1 MNFLSV
7 TNPRGRTYIVF
18 ARAASA
24 ALGLLCAS
32 SLSVSL
38 AACSGAEAEA
48 TSSLEPGEWL
58 PGGDATN
65 TLLGGENAFTLPAG
79 NIIPEHEPK
88 FYSGNSF
95 FNQAWVQAPSST
107 AARDGLGPLFNARS
121 CAACHFKDGRG
132 RPPLTDDEEFLG
144 MLLRL
149 SVPGDEPHGAVTPEP
164 NYGGQL
170 QPFAVAGVPAE
181 GRPKVSYSER
191 VGAYADGEAFTLL
204 EPSYSVTALAY
215 GDFAAN
221 VRISPRV
228 APAIIGLGLLEAV
241 PRARLEELADPE
253 DQDGDGISGRV
264 NWVWDAEAGELAIGR
279 MGWKAEQPSVRL
291 QSAGAFQ
298 GDIGMTTSIFPSQDC
313 APAQAD
319 CLAAPTGG
327 EPEFDDSLLHRM
339 EIYGRLVAVPARTRY
354 ADADILRGKALFSQA
369 GCASCHTPSHVTG
382 DSDLPE
388 LVGQT
393 IWPYT
398 DMLLHDMGAGL
409 SDDRPVFAASGAE
422 WRTPPLWGIGRL
434 EAVNGHTRLLHDG
447 RARGVA
453 EAILWHAGEAEPSA
467 STFKALSRA
476 DRDLLIAF
484 VEAL

>member
-1 MNFLSV
+1 MSSPLRVSHNSQ
-7 TNPRGRTYIVF
+7 RTWSQAVF
-18 ARAASA
+18 ARAAWA
-24 ALGLLCAS
+24 AAGLLC
-32 SLSVSL
+32 LSV
-38 AACSGAEAEA
+38 AACSSPAEEA
-48 TSSLEPGEWL
+48 DSGLEQGEWL

-79 NIIPEHEPK
+79 NIRAEHESK

-95 FNQAWVQAPSST
+95 FNQAWVQAPAST

-132 RPPLTDDEEFLG
+132 RPPLSDDEEFLG

-149 SVPGDEPHGAVTPEP
+149 SVAGDEPHGAVTPEP

-170 QPFAVAGVPAE
+170 QPFSVGGVPAE
-181 GRPKVSYSER
+181 GRPRVSYTER
-191 VGAYADGEAFTLL
+191 PGSYADGEAYTLL
-204 EPSYSVTALAY
+204 EPSYSVSDLAY
-215 GDFAAN
+215 GPLAQD

-228 APAIIGLGLLEAV
+228 APAVIGLGLLETV
-241 PRARLEELADPE
+241 TRERLEQLADPD

-291 QSAGAFQ
+291 QSAGAFL
-298 GDIGMTTSIFPSQDC
+298 GDIGMTSSIFPSEDC
-313 APAQAD
+313 SPGQGE
-319 CLAAPTGG
+319 CLAAPAGG
-327 EPEFDDSLLHRM
+327 APELADDLLHKV
-339 EIYGRLVAVPARTRY
+339 EIYGRLLAVPARTRY
-354 ADADILRGKALFSQA
+354 AEADILRGKALFTQT

-382 DSDLPE
+382 PSDLPE
-388 LVGQT
+388 LAGQT

-398 DMLLHDMGAGL
+398 DMLLHDMGEGL
-409 SDDRPVFAASGAE
+409 SDERPVFGASGEE

-434 EAVNGHTRLLHDG
+434 IEVNGHTRLLHDG

-467 STFKALSRA
+467 FAFKSLSRA
-476 DRDLLIAF
+476 ERDLLVQF
-484 VEAL
+484 VESL